1 MGVIEWGLSLLGGFV
16 SVVCGVGGASLR
28 VAVTAFG
35 RFGRFVLLR
44 RLWLVRLLLGLHAV
58 VVPLSG
64 CRLLFRVIMAA
75 WTCRV

>member
-1 MGVIEWGLSLLGGFV
+1 MGVTESGVSPLGGFV
-16 SVVCGVGGASLR
+16 SVACGVGGASLR

-35 RFGRFVLLR
+35 WFGRFVLLR